1 MYAPNILK
9 RYFSTLLD
17 LSKNFGATHLV
28 FNLLNEIVNKPE
40 LKWVPIQEIK
50 EAIKSIEN

>member
-40 LKWVPIQEIK
+40 LNWVPIQEIK